1 MTVIDDVKSRLDIV
15 EVVSGYV
22 PELKKAGRTWKA
34 RCPFHSERTPSFAV
48 DPERQTWHCF
58 GSCSTGGD
66 VIEFVRKVENLDF
79 REALQRLAER
89 AGVELRQQ
97 SPRER
102 EEREQHER
110 LLAANEAAAVFW
122 QAALAGAEGG
132 DARAY
137 AERRGLD
144 DATVRAWQLGF
155 APDGWRSLTDH
166 LVARGFSE
174 EDLIEAG
181 LAIKGDRGVYDR
193 FRYRLMFPTRDGRR
207 RLIGFGA
214 RAMKPGDEPKY
225 LNTPQTPLFD
235 KSGNLYGLDRA
246 GDAIRRL
253 DRAVVVEG
261 YMDVIACHQ
270 YGFEHVVASNGTSIT
285 EKQMA
290 LLKRYS
296 HNVIL
301 GLDADAA
308 GSAAALRGIEVAT
321 GVSEHTAVPVVDW
334 RGLVSYQDVL
344 EADIRVVTLPAGD
357 DPDSMVRRDPEAFR
371 AMLDAALP
379 VADHLFRAIEAGT
392 DVNDPRS
399 RSKALQALAPTVSA
413 IADPVVRSHYVARMA
428 RLGQV
433 DERTVLALLAAG
445 ASQGTQGAYG
455 RPITP
460 RPVATPREVQQAKKA
475 APTVLDGE
483 GQLLCLL
490 LARPEARAA
499 GLELAPEVFEDSV
512 NRALWEA
519 WVADAHLGERVTDLD
534 DLVRTKYEELAA
546 VPLRDFEARHVPAM
560 VDDMAK
566 TIRLRRQ
573 KSRTRFAAEQRTAEF
588 VEARRGGAAVLDAA
602 RAAHG
607 GVAPEGLAEESAA
620 LAGEFVATVDRMQEI
635 VRDERRTSV
644 GDSDREEVE

>member
-1 MTVIDDVKSRLDIV
+1 MSVIDDVKSRLDIV

-122 QAALAGAEGG
+122 QAALAGAEGAE
-132 DARAY
+132 ARAY

-174 EDLIEAG
+174 DDLIEAG

-214 RAMKPGDEPKY
+214 RAMRPGDEPKY

-246 GDAIRRL
+246 GDAVRRL

-301 GLDADAA
+301 ALDADAA

-321 GVSEHTAVPVVDW
+321 GVSDHTAVPVVDW

-371 AMLDAALP
+371 ALLDAALP

-413 IADPVVRSHYVARMA
+413 IADPVVRSHYVARMS

-433 DERTVLALLAAG
+433 DERTVIALLAGG
-445 ASQGTQGAYG
+445 ASQSGPG
-455 RPITP
+455 RPMSP
-460 RPVATPREVQQAKKA
+460 ARPVATPREVQQAKKA

-483 GQLLCLL
+483 GQLLSLL
-490 LARPEARAA
+490 LARPEARAP
-499 GLELAPEVFEDSV
+499 GLDLAPEVFEDSV

-519 WVADAHLGERVTDLD
+519 WVADAHLGEHVADLD
-534 DLVRTKYEELAA
+534 DLVRAKYEELVA
-546 VPLRDFEARHVPAM
+546 VPLRDFEPRHVPAM
-560 VDDMAK
+560 VDDMAR

-573 KSRTRFAAEQRTAEF
+573 KSRTRLAAEQRTAEF

-602 RAAHG
+602 LRAG
-607 GVAPEGLAEESAA
+607 QSGSMPEGAASEEAT

-644 GDSDREEVE
+644 GDSDRDKGE

>member
-1 MTVIDDVKSRLDIV
+1 MSVIDDVKSRLDIV
-15 EVVSGYV
+15 EVISGYV

-89 AGVELRQQ
+89 AGVELRAQ

-122 QAALAGAEGG
+122 QAALAGAEGAE
-132 DARAY
+132 ARAY

-214 RAMKPGDEPKY
+214 RAMRPGDEPKY

-246 GDAIRRL
+246 GDAVRRL

-301 GLDADAA
+301 ALDADAA
-308 GSAAALRGIEVAT
+308 GSAAALRGIEVAA
-321 GVSEHTAVPVVDW
+321 GVSDRTAVPVVDW

-371 AMLDAALP
+371 ALLAAALP

-399 RSKALQALAPTVSA
+399 RSKALQALAPTVAA
-413 IADPVVRSHYVARMA
+413 IADPVVRSHYVARMS

-433 DERTVLALLAAG
+433 DERTVIALLAGG
-445 ASQGTQGAYG
+445 AAQGAPG
-455 RPITP
+455 RPVTP
-460 RPVATPREVQQAKKA
+460 RPVATSREVQQAKKA
-475 APTVLDGE
+475 APAILDGE
-483 GQLLCLL
+483 GQLLSLL
-490 LARPEARAA
+490 LARPEARAP
-499 GLELAPEVFEDSV
+499 GLDLAPEVFEDSV

-519 WVADAHLGERVTDLD
+519 WVVDAHLGERLADLD
-534 DLVRTKYEELAA
+534 ELVRAKYEELAA
-546 VPLRDFEARHVPAM
+546 VPLRDFEPRHVPAM
-560 VDDMAK
+560 VDGIAQTLRQRRAK
-566 TIRLRRQ
+566 ARNEVAIVR
-573 KSRTRFAAEQRTAEF
+573 AATEF
-588 VEARRGGAAVLDAA
+588 GEARRQDPNLSEAAA
-602 RAAHG
+602 RAA
-607 GVAPEGLAEESAA
+607 VNRSTSPTVSAEEGDESFE
-620 LAGEFVATVDRMQEI
+620 EFVVATVDRAKAI

-644 GDSDREEVE
+644 GDSDREQGE

>member
-122 QAALAGAEGG
+122 QAALAGGEGAE
-132 DARAY
+132 ARAY

-174 EDLIEAG
+174 DDLIEAG

-214 RAMKPGDEPKY
+214 RAMRPGDEPKY
-225 LNTPQTPLFD
+225 LNTPQTLLFD

-246 GDAIRRL
+246 GDAVRRL

-301 GLDADAA
+301 ALDADAA
-308 GSAAALRGIEVAT
+308 GSAAALRGIEVAA
-321 GVSEHTAVPVVDW
+321 GVSDRTAVPVVDW

-399 RSKALQALAPTVSA
+399 RSKALQALAPTVAA
-413 IADPVVRSHYVARMA
+413 IADPVVRSHYVARMS

-433 DERTVLALLAAG
+433 DERTVIALLAG
-445 ASQGTQGAYG
+445 GGGPSASG
-455 RPITP
+455 RPVTP
-460 RPVATPREVQQAKKA
+460 ARPVATPREVQQAKKA
-475 APTVLDGE
+475 APAVLDGE
-483 GQLLCLL
+483 GQLLSLL
-490 LARPEARAA
+490 LARPEARAP
-499 GLELAPEVFEDSV
+499 GLDLAPEVFEDSV

-519 WVADAHLGERVTDLD
+519 WVVDAHLGERLTDLD
-534 DLVRTKYEELAA
+534 ELVRAKYDELAA
-546 VPLRDFEARHVPAM
+546 TPLRDFEPRHVPEM
-560 VDDMAK
+560 VDDMAR

-573 KSRTRFAAEQRTAEF
+573 KSRTRLAAAQRTAEF

-602 RAAHG
+602 LRAG
-607 GVAPEGLAEESAA
+607 QSGTMPEGVASEAA
-620 LAGEFVATVDRMQEI
+620 SLAGEFLATVDRMQEI

-644 GDSDREEVE
+644 GDSDRDKGE

>member
-1 MTVIDDVKSRLDIV
+1 MSVIDDVKSRLDIV

-66 VIEFVRKVENLDF
+66 VIEFVRKIENLDF
-79 REALQRLAER
+79 REVLQRLAER

-110 LLAANEAAAVFW
+110 LLAANEAAAVFY
-122 QAALAGAEGG
+122 QAALAGAEGAE
-132 DARAY
+132 ARAY

-174 EDLIEAG
+174 DDLIEAG

-193 FRYRLMFPTRDGRR
+193 FRYRLIFPTRDGRR

-214 RAMKPGDEPKY
+214 RAMRPEDEPKY

-246 GDAIRRL
+246 GDAVRRL

-301 GLDADAA
+301 ALDADAA

-321 GVSEHTAVPVVDW
+321 GVSDRTAVPVVDW

-371 AMLDAALP
+371 GLLDAALP

-399 RSKALQALAPTVSA
+399 RSKALQALAPTVAA
-413 IADPVVRSHYVARMA
+413 IADPVVRSHYVARMS

-433 DERTVLALLAAG
+433 DERTVLALLAGG
-445 ASQGTQGAYG
+445 AAQGAPG
-455 RPITP
+455 RPVTP

-475 APTVLDGE
+475 APAILDGE
-483 GQLLCLL
+483 GQLLSLL
-490 LARPEARAA
+490 MGRMEARAA
-499 GLELAPEVFEDSV
+499 GLDLAPEVFEDSV

-519 WVADAHLGERVTDLD
+519 WVADAHLGEHPADLD
-534 DLVRTKYEELAA
+534 EIVRAKYEELAV

-560 VDDMAK
+560 VDDMAR

-573 KSRTRFAAEQRTAEF
+573 KSRTRLAAEQRTAEF

-602 RAAHG
+602 LRG
-607 GVAPEGLAEESAA
+607 PQVGSTSEGAVDEAAA

-635 VRDERRTSV
+635 VRDERRTMA
-644 GDSDREEVE
+644 GDSDRDEDK

>member
-89 AGVELRQQ
+89 AGGELRPQ

-174 EDLIEAG
+174 DDLIEAG

-296 HNVIL
+296 SNVIL
-301 GLDADAA
+301 SLDADAA
-308 GSAAALRGIEVAT
+308 GSAAALRGIEVAS
-321 GVSEHTAVPVVDW
+321 GASDLKSIAVPDW
-334 RGLVSYQDVL
+334 RGLVFAQSTQNTSV
-344 EADIRVVTLPAGD
+344 RVVSLPAGD
-357 DPDSMVRRDPEAFR
+357 DPDSMVRRDPKAFGT
-371 AMLDAALP
+371 MLDGARP
-379 VADHLFRAIEAGT
+379 VADHIFQTVEANT
-392 DVNDPRS
+392 DINDPIS
-399 RSKALQALAPTVSA
+399 RSKALSTLAPTVSA
-413 IADPVVRSHYVARMA
+413 ITDPVMRTHYVARMT
-428 RLGQV
+428 RLGRV
-433 DERTVLALLAAG
+433 GDDVVREILANAAG
-445 ASQGTQGAYG
+445 AQTQSGATA
-455 RPITP
+455 RPI
-460 RPVATPREVQQAKKA
+460 ATQLEVRRAKQAT
-475 APTVLDGE
+475 APVLDGE

-519 WVADAHLGERVTDLD
+519 WVADAHLGERVADLD

>member
-1 MTVIDDVKSRLDIV
+1 MSVIDDVKSRLDIV

-34 RCPFHSERTPSFAV
+34 RCPFHTERTPSFAV

-89 AGVELRQQ
+89 AGVELRAQ

-122 QAALAGAEGG
+122 QAALAGAEGAE
-132 DARAY
+132 ARAY

-174 EDLIEAG
+174 DDLIEAG

-214 RAMKPGDEPKY
+214 RAMRPGDEPKY

-246 GDAIRRL
+246 GDGVRRL

-301 GLDADAA
+301 ALDADAA

-321 GVSEHTAVPVVDW
+321 GVSDHTAVPVVDW

-371 AMLDAALP
+371 ALLDAALP

-399 RSKALQALAPTVSA
+399 RSKALQALAPTVAA
-413 IADPVVRSHYVARMA
+413 IADPVVRSHYVARMS

-433 DERTVLALLAAG
+433 DERTVIALLAGG
-445 ASQGTQGAYG
+445 ASRSGTG
-455 RPITP
+455 RLMSSA

-475 APTVLDGE
+475 APAILDGE

-512 NRALWEA
+512 NRALWET
-519 WVADAHLGERVTDLD
+519 WVADAHLGERVADLD
-534 DLVRTKYEELAA
+534 ELVRAKYEELVAA
-546 VPLRDFEARHVPAM
+546 PLRDFEPRHVPAM

-602 RAAHG
+602 LRASQHEAM
-607 GVAPEGLAEESAA
+607 PEGVAEESAT

-644 GDSDREEVE
+644 GDSDRDKGE

>member
-122 QAALAGAEGG
+122 QAALASAEGAE
-132 DARAY
+132 ARAY

-166 LVARGFSE
+166 LIARGFSE
-174 EDLIEAG
+174 DDLIEAG

-214 RAMKPGDEPKY
+214 RAMRPGDEPKY

-246 GDAIRRL
+246 GDAVRRL

-270 YGFEHVVASNGTSIT
+270 YGFEYVVASNGTSIT

-296 HNVIL
+296 HNVVL
-301 GLDADAA
+301 ALDADAA
-308 GSAAALRGIEVAT
+308 GSAAALRGIEVAA
-321 GVSEHTAVPVVDW
+321 GVSDRTAVPVVDW

-344 EADIRVVTLPAGD
+344 EADIRVVTLPPGD

-371 AMLDAALP
+371 ALLDAALP
-379 VADHLFRAIEAGT
+379 VADHLFRVIEAGT

-399 RSKALQALAPTVSA
+399 RSKALQALAPTVAA
-413 IADPVVRSHYVARMA
+413 IADPVIRSHYVARMS

-433 DERTVLALLAAG
+433 DERTVIALLAG
-445 ASQGTQGAYG
+445 GGGPSASG
-455 RPITP
+455 RPIP
-460 RPVATPREVQQAKKA
+460 PARPVATPREVQQAKKA
-475 APTVLDGE
+475 APVVLDGE
-483 GQLLCLL
+483 GQLLSLL

-519 WVADAHLGERVTDLD
+519 WVADAHLGERVADLD
-534 DLVRTKYEELAA
+534 ELVRAKYEELAA
-546 VPLRDFEARHVPAM
+546 VPLRDFEPRHVPEM
-560 VDDMAK
+560 VDDMAR

-573 KSRTRFAAEQRTAEF
+573 KSRTRLAAEQRTAEF
-588 VEARRGGAAVLDAA
+588 VEARRGGAAILDAA
-602 RAAHG
+602 LRARQSGAMPE
-607 GVAPEGLAEESAA
+607 GVASEAA
-620 LAGEFVATVDRMQEI
+620 SLAGEFLATVDRMQEI
-635 VRDERRTSV
+635 VRDERRTSI
-644 GDSDREEVE
+644 GGSDRDKGE